1 MKIAILK
8 EKAKG
13 ELRVAASPDSVERF
27 VKLGCEVAIES
38 DAGLSSN
45 ISNDDY
51 KNAGA
56 KVNAKLEILLKN
68 ADIVLAVNEPDD
80 ETLQLIP
87 KNANLIAMLSPL
99 SKKNIAK
106 KYADANINAYA
117 MELLPRISRAQ
128 SMDVLSSQS
137 NLAGYRAVID
147 GVAELGKVL
156 PMMMTAAGTIKP
168 AKVLVLGAG
177 VAGLQAVATAKR
189 LGAIVSVFDVRPDVK
204 EQVESLGGKFI
215 EVELSASDEDGED
228 SAGYAKEMS
237 EDYKQ
242 KQAALIADTVKSQDL
257 VITTALIPNKP
268 APELITKEMVE
279 SMKSGA
285 VIVDLAAI
293 NGGNCKL
300 TKKDKVIEVGGVK
313 IIGYTNI
320 VNRCAGD
327 ASALYARNL
336 FNFVSGLMINK
347 DGKIEIDFEDEIIK
361 AALIT
366 SN

>member
-106 KYADANINAYA
+106 KI
-117 MELLPRISRAQ
+117 R
-128 SMDVLSSQS
+128 
-137 NLAGYRAVID
+137 
-147 GVAELGKVL
+147 
-156 PMMMTAAGTIKP
+156 
-168 AKVLVLGAG
+168 
-177 VAGLQAVATAKR
+177 
-189 LGAIVSVFDVRPDVK
+189 
-204 EQVESLGGKFI
+204 
-215 EVELSASDEDGED
+215 
-228 SAGYAKEMS
+228 
-237 EDYKQ
+237 
-242 KQAALIADTVKSQDL
+242 
-257 VITTALIPNKP
+257 
-268 APELITKEMVE
+268 
-279 SMKSGA
+279 
-285 VIVDLAAI
+285 
-293 NGGNCKL
+293 
-300 TKKDKVIEVGGVK
+300 
-313 IIGYTNI
+313 
-320 VNRCAGD
+320 
-327 ASALYARNL
+327 
-336 FNFVSGLMINK
+336 
-347 DGKIEIDFEDEIIK
+347 
-361 AALIT
+361 
-366 SN
+366 

>member
-1 MKIAILK
+1 M
-8 EKAKG
+8 
-13 ELRVAASPDSVERF
+13 
-27 VKLGCEVAIES
+27 
-38 DAGLSSN
+38 
-45 ISNDDY
+45 
-51 KNAGA
+51 
-56 KVNAKLEILLKN
+56 
-68 ADIVLAVNEPDD
+68 
-80 ETLQLIP
+80 
-87 KNANLIAMLSPL
+87 
-99 SKKNIAK
+99 
-106 KYADANINAYA
+106 
-117 MELLPRISRAQ
+117 
-128 SMDVLSSQS
+128 
-137 NLAGYRAVID
+137 
-147 GVAELGKVL
+147 
-156 PMMMTAAGTIKP
+156 
-168 AKVLVLGAG
+168 
-177 VAGLQAVATAKR
+177 QAVATAKR